1 MEDMV
6 KAALDAVGR
15 SKQVRLSRH
24 RQFPEDRDTQ
34 LEEQLRAL
42 SEAMCPL
49 LPLLRRG
56 SMRRRRLDPVCQA
69 SDAIQAER
77 RRLRNMRGR
86 RTGGKS
92 PAPRVPRVPYNQA
105 RGTIRQAKG
114 EEHRLRAELDEVR
127 ERLGSSR
134 TWAAAKERQEAGR
147 RVAEEI
153 DPIRQRL
160 MRTEARHWAWLEEAL
175 AMDEAD
181 DPGEVDEDRSVALM
195 EDSAGVRMNL
205 TELSSRARR
214 WARRSIPQRN
224 RRKSTRHRIHGWHRE
239 AVRWALQEFA
249 DLNGRPPT
257 ARELKEHDWLPSYG
271 TVHALFDGL
280 NGVWTDE
287 QASR

>member
-1 MEDMV
+1 MEDVV
-6 KAALDAVGR
+6 KGALAAVDRAQ
-15 SKQVRLSRH
+15 QVRLSLH

-77 RRLRNMRGR
+77 RRVRNMRGR
-86 RTGGKS
+86 RHGGKS
-92 PAPRVPRVPYNQA
+92 SAQRVPRVPYNQA
-105 RGTIRQAKG
+105 RGTVRQAKG
-114 EEHRLRAELDEVR
+114 EERRLRREIDEVR

-134 TWAAAKERQEAGR
+134 TWAAAKERQEVGR
-147 RVAEEI
+147 RVAEGI
-153 DPIRQRL
+153 DPIRRRL
-160 MRTEARHWAWLEEAL
+160 MRTEARHWAWLEEQL
-175 AMDEAD
+175 AMDEPD
-181 DPGEVDEDRSVALM
+181 DPGVVGEDLSYALV
-195 EDSAGVRMNL
+195 EESEEVRMNL

-214 WARRSIPQRN
+214 WARRPIPQRN
-224 RRKSTRHRIHGWHRE
+224 RRKSTRHRIHGWSPE
-239 AVRWALQEFA
+239 AARWALDEFVE
-249 DLNGRPPT
+249 LNGRPPT

-271 TVHALFDGL
+271 TVHALFGGL
-280 NGVWTDE
+280 SGAWTDK